1 MIHKFAL
8 LAAFAFVASLFV
20 QVLAVSQADAQSKP
34 CTYTSSDK
42 KKGYKC

>member
-1 MIHKFAL
+1 MIRKIAFAL
-8 LAAFAFVASLFV
+8 ALIFVASILV
-20 QVLAVSQADAQSKP
+20 QVVAVSRADAGKT

>member
-1 MIHKFAL
+1 MFRKIAFAL
-8 LAAFAFVASLFV
+8 TLTFTASILV
-20 QVLAVSQADAQSKP
+20 QVIAVGQADAGKT

>member
-1 MIHKFAL
+1 MIRKIAFAL
-8 LAAFAFVASLFV
+8 TLTFATSLFV
-20 QVLAVSQADAQSKP
+20 QILAVSQADAGKE

>member
-1 MIHKFAL
+1 MIKIAFAL
-8 LAAFAFVASLFV
+8 ALTFTASLIA
-20 QVLAVSQADAQSKP
+20 QVVAVSDASAGP